1 VSHEG
6 VLQPITV
13 SCADG
18 HDTGCTRRHFLD
30 KALLKRGPQ
39 SSRHI
44 ESDNGKGEPYVL
56 PVSALP

>member
-1 VSHEG
+1 VR
-6 VLQPITV
+6 QPITA

-18 HDTGCTRRHFLD
+18 DTSCTRRHFLE

-44 ESDNGKGEPYVL
+44 ERGVEL
-56 PVSALP
+56 ALPLWADWT